1 MASQDQ
7 WIRTL
12 VLWRFSIVVL
22 ILLLSLCS
30 MAQSTD
36 LYVRDC
42 ESAGEECAGN
52 ELPDSPGASWQSSSR
67 LTLDGSRS
75 DRMTKEYF
83 ALPTDDLQ
91 SRATKKPSAEYEP
104 YHWKGLILQSFAF
117 DMLSNATRIMT
128 ADQMDRHK
136 LLNKPYWSDYWAS
149 LQQFNMRRWNDGDSI
164 KVNYIGHPMEGAI
177 AGYIEIQNDPRGREL
192 RISRNRSYWNSRFRA
207 FLWATVY
214 STQWEIG
221 PFGETAIFNQGGF
234 TYPIGCK
241 GNDLACQATA
251 KYTNNTGW
259 VDFMITPIVGT
270 LWLLGEDT
278 IDRYISDPLVQR
290 HPDSFGIK
298 MVRASLNPPASLAN
312 ILRGHFPW
320 WRDYERPGES
330 ESAFVKQFER
340 VLDAEPKENGDM
352 YFYYRNLGLGT
363 NTGGCIDCRNT
374 IAGGGVQAGFA
385 VRHYLDI
392 IADVGVQPEASPGSS
407 LNVGGTLTT
416 ANFGVRSGYS
426 GKRVAVK
433 VSLAPGFASY
443 SRSLPAPTAENSD
456 PQPRRNFNF
465 STTGTLSADIRFSQH
480 FAVRTS
486 LEQMLIRYKSSDR
499 DPPGIGTAPWLSF
512 LSHDNYINSTN
523 WGFTTGPVF
532 RF

>member
-1 MASQDQ
+1 MA
-7 WIRTL
+7 
-12 VLWRFSIVVL
+12 
-22 ILLLSLCS
+22 
-30 MAQSTD
+30 
-36 LYVRDC
+36 RD
-42 ESAGEECAGN
+42 
-52 ELPDSPGASWQSSSR
+52 
-67 LTLDGSRS
+67 
-75 DRMTKEYF
+75 YF
-83 ALPTDDLQ
+83 ALPNDNLQ
-91 SRATKKPSAEYEP
+91 SRSPKPPSSEYGP
-104 YHWKGLILQSFAF
+104 YHWKGLFLQSFAF
-117 DMLSNATRIMT
+117 NMLSNATRIMT
-128 ADQMDRHK
+128 ADQSDRHV
-136 LLNKPYWSDYWAS
+136 LLNKPFWSDYWAS
-149 LQQFNMRRWNDGDSI
+149 LQQYNMRRWNDGDSI

-177 AGYIEIQNDPRGREL
+177 AGFIEIQNDPRGREL
-192 RISRNRSYWNSRFRA
+192 RISRDRRYWNSRFRA

-214 STQWEIG
+214 STQFEIG
-221 PFGETAIFNQGGF
+221 PFSEATIFNQGGF

-241 GNDLACQATA
+241 KDDLACEATA

-259 VDFMITPIVGT
+259 VDFIITPIVGT
-270 LWLLGEDT
+270 LWVFGEDT
-278 IDRYISDPLVQR
+278 IDRYISDPLVRR

-298 MVRASLNPPASLAN
+298 MVRTSLNPPASLAN

-340 VLDAEPKENGDM
+340 AIDAEPKENGDV
-352 YFYYRNLGLGT
+352 YLYYRNLSLGT

-374 IAGGGVQAGFA
+374 ITGGGARASFA
-385 VRHYLDI
+385 VRRYLDI

-416 ANFGVRSGYS
+416 GNFGVSSGYS
-426 GKRVAVK
+426 GQQLAVK

-443 SRSLPAPTAENSD
+443 SRSLPAPSAENPN

-465 STTGTLSADIRFSQH
+465 STAGTLSVDIRLSRH

-486 LEQMLIRYKSSDR
+486 LEQMLIRYKSTMH
-499 DPPGIGTAPWLSF
+499 DPPGIGTPPRLSF